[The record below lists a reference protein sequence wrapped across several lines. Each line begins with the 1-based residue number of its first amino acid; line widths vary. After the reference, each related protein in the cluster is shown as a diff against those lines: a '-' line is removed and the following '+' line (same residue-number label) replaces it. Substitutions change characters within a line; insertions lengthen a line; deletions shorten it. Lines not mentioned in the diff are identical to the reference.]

1 MCLMDDK
8 NLSVIVG
15 NILGICDVKVRT
27 PAMLDDLRK
36 YVTDLEK
43 DILEGRL

>member
-1 MCLMDDK
+1 MNEQYL
-8 NLSVIVG
+8 NLVVG
-15 NILGICDVKVRT
+15 NILGICDVKVST
-27 PAMLDDLRK
+27 PIMLDDLRK